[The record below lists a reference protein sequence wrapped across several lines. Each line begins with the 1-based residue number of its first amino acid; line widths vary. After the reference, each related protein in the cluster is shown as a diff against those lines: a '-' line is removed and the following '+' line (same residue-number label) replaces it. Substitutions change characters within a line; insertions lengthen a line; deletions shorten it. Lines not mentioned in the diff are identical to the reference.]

1 MIHAKKVLPEY
12 FEPLRDGR
20 KRFELRREDPSE
32 PCYAVG
38 DYLAL
43 NEYEPGRAGDLDGLY
58 TGRCLL
64 FRITYVLRNVEWLAP
79 GCVALSLHLAP
90 LCFGDVAA
98 QEIRDP
104 VR

>member
-64 FRITYVLRNVEWLAP
+64 YQITYVLHNAELLAP
-79 GCVALSLHLAP
+79 GCVALGLKLAP
-90 LCFGDVAA
+90 LSFEDVQATLLP
-98 QEIRDP
+98 R
-104 VR
+104 